1 MRNLRASKF
10 LKRMGFPASPPDYRR
25 ASDRKTGRPSCT
37 CVQMA
42 AAPHGRAHITDQ
54 TAHQLVGAAGD
65 SVVIYAVAKGDAGWL
80 DGAFSAGDL
89 MMVSTLS
96 RS

>member
-1 MRNLRASKF
+1 MTLAVPIGAALRA
-10 LKRMGFPASPPDYRR
+10 
-25 ASDRKTGRPSCT
+25 
-37 CVQMA
+37 
-42 AAPHGRAHITDQ
+42 
-54 TAHQLVGAAGD
+54 GAAGD
-65 SVVIYAVAKGDAGWL
+65 SVVIYSVAKGDAGWL